1 MANWR
6 NRTNKH
12 SITDIN
18 WSKGQNRLV
27 RELKVE
33 RAPFFFKIAPSK
45 VIPPPL
51 HSDNEL
57 RASTLLSTSF
67 WLVLAGAI

>member
-45 VIPPPL
+45 VIPPPYTVTM
-51 HSDNEL
+51 NCARL
-57 RASTLLSTSF
+57 RFCLLPF
-67 WLVLAGAI
+67 G